1 MKRSLSTF
9 IPLLIVLAL
18 LLPVVLAF
26 LLTACDAG
34 LVAESSEPDDA
45 LSKAGTQS
53 TEVSAFQAAGPFGGG
68 VLTPGDMFAPTRGSK
83 STLVRNGGWVQYRMH
98 TTGLPAGAYTVWIV
112 TINDPEHCA
121 ASPCNEADV
130 FGNPAV
136 DATVFWSDGGIVHA
150 NGVGNFGARIHVGE
164 LPTGDGQIGWPG
176 NGLLDPHGAEIHLI
190 VKYHG
195 PASDDPDV
203 LYDQTHTLVGSCD
216 EGANGY
222 DYGPPF
228 GVQCFDPQVAIH
240 SP

>member
-1 MKRSLSTF
+1 MKRSLSIF
-9 IPLLIVLAL
+9 IPALSVLGL
-18 LLPVVLAF
+18 LLPVVLAV

-34 LVAESSEPDDA
+34 LVAESSGADDA
-45 LSKAGTQS
+45 LGKAGVQS
-53 TEVSAFQAAGPFGGG
+53 TELSVFQAAGPFGGG
-68 VLTPGDMFAPTRGSK
+68 VLTPGDTFPPTRGSTSK
-83 STLVRNGGWVQYRMH
+83 LVRNDGWVQYNIH

-112 TINDPEHCA
+112 TINAPGNCA
-121 ASPCNEADV
+121 TEPCGEADV
-130 FGNPAV
+130 FGNPAA
-136 DATVFWSDGGIVHA
+136 DATVFWSDGGVVQA
-150 NGVGNFGARIHVGE
+150 NGVGNFKARVRVGE

-195 PASDDPDV
+195 PASDDPAV
-203 LYDQTHTLVGSCD
+203 LYEQTHTLVGSCE

-240 SP
+240 MP